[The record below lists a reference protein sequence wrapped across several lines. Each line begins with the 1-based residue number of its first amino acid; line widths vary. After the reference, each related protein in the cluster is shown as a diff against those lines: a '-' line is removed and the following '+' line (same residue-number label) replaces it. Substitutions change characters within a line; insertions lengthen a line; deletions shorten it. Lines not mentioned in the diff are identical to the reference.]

1 MTDKQV
7 LTGRSKNGQF
17 AKGLS
22 GNPRGRPPSLSP
34 ELRERLDRATP
45 DIIEKIVEKAL
56 EGDLAAAK
64 VILDRTAPTPKL
76 SSQSVV
82 IPNLN
87 SSESSLSEKAE
98 AVLSSIASGDCPP
111 DVGVTLIHAISSIA
125 KVVEVD
131 DLKRRVEALEA
142 LDGL

>member
-1 MTDKQV
+1 MSDKQEI
-7 LTGRSKNGQF
+7 TRNNGKF
-17 AKGLS
+17 AKGHS
-22 GNPRGRPPSLSP
+22 GNPRGRPPILSP
-34 ELRERLDRATP
+34 DLRERLDRATP
-45 DIIEKIVEKAL
+45 DIVEKIVEKAL

-64 VILDRTAPTPKL
+64 IVLDRTAPISKP

-87 SSESSLSEKAE
+87 SSGSTLSKKAE
-98 AVLSSIASGDCPP
+98 AVLSSISTGACPP